1 MFLEIVFLLI
11 DWKEA
16 LNGEGGSLRSV
27 MRSFCRERQQ
37 IKEVSKVTTGYFW
50 SFKRLF
56 DGRFIHII
64 MKNYIYKLSISG
76 SPPFHQFKRIKL
88 IECCVT
94 CILRPSSPS
103 LWLLSEVDIVD
114 KAGLGDF
121 ARGPFAAIRASAVT
135 WDGTKLSISFQRK
148 ILGQNCQYLSWG
160 KFKIFLR
167 NWRSNLCQ
175 VAFQLSVLLL

>member
-11 DWKEA
+11 DWKKA
-16 LNGEGGSLRSV
+16 LNGEGGSLCSV
-27 MRSFCRERQQ
+27 MRSFCEERQQ

-56 DGRFIHII
+56 DGTFVHII
-64 MKNYIYKLSISG
+64 MKNYINKLSISG
-76 SPPFHQFKRIKL
+76 SPPSLQFKRIKL
-88 IECCVT
+88 NEYCVT

-135 WDGTKLSISFQRK
+135 WDGTKLSISFWYKTWSGEIMFSIMAQNRPRGWQNFERK
-148 ILGQNCQYLSWG
+148 KLA
-160 KFKIFLR
+160 R
-167 NWRSNLCQ
+167 R
-175 VAFQLSVLLL
+175 